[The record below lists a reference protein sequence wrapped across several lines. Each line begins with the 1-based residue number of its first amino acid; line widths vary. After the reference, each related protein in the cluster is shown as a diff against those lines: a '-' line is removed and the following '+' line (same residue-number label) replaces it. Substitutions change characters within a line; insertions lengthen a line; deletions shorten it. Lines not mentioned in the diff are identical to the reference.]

1 MAIYKTFEGDMV
13 DAICARFYTNVPLDQ
28 AITEVLAANE
38 GLSAL
43 GAVLPEDLEIILPDI
58 IAVDVEPTIQLWD

>member
-28 AITEVLAANE
+28 AITE
-38 GLSAL
+38 
-43 GAVLPEDLEIILPDI
+43 DLEIILPDI